1 MKKLLFVN
9 AAGFIL
15 CITLWCS
22 LSRITIYVI
31 CIIHISCLHRYVF
44 LSCLN
49 IQHKLLESLFHFFFV
64 IIYNYLKVSS
74 QWVQP
79 NPLSIFAYIKVI
91 LIFITAKYRVK
102 CKLFREYIYFN
113 MQQTSSKHLYILLD
127 LTNRYRK
134 KHNFHLYLHAY
145 FAKKIIILSKCYFS
159 ISDFVVVCISKTKLA
174 CLHLYT

>member
-1 MKKLLFVN
+1 MFSVTNHDLYIVY
-9 AAGFIL
+9 
-15 CITLWCS
+15 T
-22 LSRITIYVI
+22 
-31 CIIHISCLHRYVF
+31 SCFQYVF
-44 LSCLN
+44 LSSFVCYVF
-49 IQHKLLESLFHFFFV
+49 IWKHLFKFFA
-64 IIYNYLKVSS
+64 IIHNYLKVSS

-79 NPLSIFAYIKVI
+79 NPLSMFAYTKVI

-127 LTNRYRK
+127 LTNRYIK